1 MMVMNPHK
9 MMRWDP
15 FEPLRRDLERIST
28 ALGTGRLPAT
38 VPVRGRTFVIAYT
51 SVKEAK
57 DEPGVYLAEVE
68 VAEVGV
74 GIVGGVSLAVTP
86 EKETARIEWAS
97 VTPRRIGLGRAMI
110 EAVERDLRARGYYLV
125 ELNAVPDSIP
135 FWKALDYIPQAKE
148 IPGQALDMAKM
159 L

>member
-1 MMVMNPHK
+1 MAGEL
-9 MMRWDP
+9 
-15 FEPLRRDLERIST
+15 FEFLRRDLERISR
-28 ALGTGRLPAT
+28 ALGPGRLPAT
-38 VPVRGRTFVIAYT
+38 VSVRGRTFVVGYT

-57 DEPGVYLAEVE
+57 DQPGVYLADVE
-68 VAEVGV
+68 VAEVGE

-110 EAVERDLRARGYYLV
+110 GAVERDLKARGYYLV
-125 ELNAVPDSIP
+125 ELVAVSDSIP
-135 FWKALDYIPQAKE
+135 FWKVLGYIPQAE
-148 IPGQALDMAKM
+148 EVPGEGLEMAKM